1 MSTNYEI
8 YNELA
13 TEACRHVFQNEYNR
27 SIGIPLPIITV
38 DSYLPGDSKY
48 FSGQYYISIGN
59 TWQIILDFGKLPT
72 SYKKFQEEVR
82 VLARH
87 EVEHYMCC
95 PFDVLTHFRMLKAI
109 IDTYHKHYSHHL
121 IDIVSL
127 SGSLANQS
135 ADIIIDTKN
144 FYRYNSETIKSEIAW
159 IKKGGNEPFKDLK
172 RHSKLM
178 FLTKEAIWQESL
190 ELYEDD
196 ADLKAEVESL
206 AIKFL
211 NGGIDNKGLFIS
223 KTIDYSHSFFK
234 LFEQDKQDEKQQEN
248 SGTGSGQSNS
258 QQSGKPQIAPSKDSQ
273 QNGSQFIFQSP
284 DKIKEALIQLA
295 QEASLAQFSLIL
307 SAAGLSELS
316 EKEKHKIWFDAQ
328 NTDIIP
334 IIEQSPKGSN
344 DNYSYPTTW
353 KLGDPLE
360 EMDMMLSFSTSP
372 VIIPGVTTKKWVRNP
387 VFSSGSE
394 KKDTDLLLIIDTS
407 GSMGAVTDTK
417 TNLHQAVLAAY
428 GMIKYFESRKNQI
441 ALVGFSDR
449 ITVNVDL
456 TKDYDHI
463 REQLLLNGSGGT
475 NFPINRIQAIIDNS
489 KNPLVSVIITDGE
502 LQNTSQTI
510 EYFKEYLTV
519 GNKLFIFLQ
528 DRKSTIEKYKTLTN
542 YGAKVLKTLTA
553 NEMRDSVLNE
563 ICK

>member
-1 MSTNYEI
+1 MSTNYRI
-8 YNELA
+8 YQEKAL
-13 TEACRHVFQNEYNR
+13 EACKQVFLNEYNR
-27 SIGIPLPIITV
+27 SIGIPLPNIEYILP
-38 DSYLPGDSKY
+38 DSNNYK
-48 FSGQYYISIGN
+48 SGEYYIRIGD
-59 TWQIILDFGKLPT
+59 TWQIHLNFGLLPT
-72 SYKKFQEEVR
+72 SYKDFQEEVR
-82 VLARH
+82 VLTRH

-109 IDTYHKHYSHHL
+109 IDTYHQHYSHHL

-127 SGSLANQS
+127 SGSMANQA

-144 FYRYNSETIKSEIAW
+144 FYRHRTETLKSEIAW
-159 IKKGGNEPFKDLK
+159 IKKGGNESFKDLP

-178 FLTKEAIWQESL
+178 FLSKEAIWKESL

-196 ADLKAEVESL
+196 DELKAEVDLLEE
-206 AIKFL
+206 KFV
-211 NGGIDNKGLFIS
+211 NGGIDNKSLFIL
-223 KTIDYSHSFFK
+223 KTIDYTHSFFK
-234 LFEQDKQDEKQQEN
+234 LFEQDKQEEKQQEK
-248 SGTGSGQSNS
+248 SETGSGQSNS
-258 QQSGKPQIAPSKDSQ
+258 QQSGQPQITPSKDSQ
-273 QNGSQFIFQSP
+273 ENGSQFVFQSP
-284 DKIKEALIQLA
+284 DKIKDALIQLA
-295 QEASLAQFSLIL
+295 QEASLEQFSQIL
-307 SAAGLSELS
+307 SAAGLSSLT
-316 EKEKHKIWFDAQ
+316 EKEKQKIWFEAQ

-344 DNYSYPTTW
+344 DNYSYPTSW

-372 VIIPGVTTKKWVRNP
+372 VIIPGVTTKKWVQNP

-407 GSMGAVTDTK
+407 GSMGSVTNAK

-428 GMIKYFESRKNQI
+428 GIIKYFESRKNQI
-441 ALVGFSDR
+441 ALIGFSDR
-449 ITVNVDL
+449 ITANVDW

-475 NFPINRIQAIIDNS
+475 SFPINKIQKIIDS
-489 KNPLVSVIITDGE
+489 SVNPLVTVIITDGE
-502 LQNTSQTI
+502 IQNTSQTI
-510 EYFKEYLTV
+510 DYFKDYLTD

-528 DRKSTIEKYKTLTN
+528 DRKSTIEHYKTLTN

-563 ICK
+563 II